1 MLQKRWFTRLSRIYQ
16 QSALKRQNVLQNL
29 SRNQRRMRLHC

>member
-1 MLQKRWFTRLSRIYQ
+1 MLQKRSFTRLSRLNR
-16 QSALKRQNVLQNL
+16 QSTLKRQNVLQNL